1 MSNLYNNNCNKDY
14 NEIDKKIFSLPTDNN
29 FAGQNKKLNKNNNS
43 QLSSGN
49 KNNNIN
55 NNIQMRNQLLSN
67 FGNNISKE
75 KSKLINCKRHPQNI
89 INYFCETDKLF
100 LCSICISQHSEHNYI
115 TFFCSEDNFLNEIN
129 IIKKNFSEIETKYS
143 LNKKNAEKYFLN
155 VKNHFDE
162 QIHKIN
168 DYFDSLISILQDKK
182 SIFISKM
189 LNIYENFIKELV
201 KFKSIFDFC
210 DKTYSN
216 LYQKIIYIDNELYK
230 NRDYESFYNMKDNI
244 INDIKNFSIYN
255 DENFYNNNRFNFT
268 INSMPCFL
276 YPKNKIVNIN
286 DDDILFG
293 SFENANLYLNND
305 NNIIINNKLDDDD
318 KKESSNF
325 RYDNPN
331 NNINNKFQIENNNL
345 IDSIAIN
352 STLKKEDNNNSLKRN
367 LINLESLFEKNKNKN
382 IISSINTNLS
392 NINDSFID
400 KQLVETNS
408 TLFLLNKN
416 EVKNVFKQQDLDVS
430 QNYYEI
436 NDSKTKNNNNKLSDS
451 PKFNNNINK
460 IKNVS
465 CNKEKRNKQI
475 IKKFLE
481 NENLNSNNISE
492 ICIKNINPSNHNIY
506 FNSNNISNFENK
518 SIINTIDEDIKIN
531 NIKNLKS
538 SNSKRKVLDN
548 NHNHN
553 NNITRKRSGSMN
565 KRNNKNIKI
574 NNSCHNLN
582 NKKIN
587 SKNKKFNSKKK
598 QVNNINRYFE
608 NSYGEESKQIDKNK
622 FLNLYT
628 GFNEKSIINQ
638 NSTNHYLLTKNNNNN
653 IINQQNLKSMQTS
666 NKRNIYNINSFD
678 NKQNDILHNKT
689 KYSNFQMR
697 KLSSNSKNQNEINH
711 NYYNINRS
719 NSNRNKNNI

>member
-1 MSNLYNNNCNKDY
+1 
-14 NEIDKKIFSLPTDNN
+14 
-29 FAGQNKKLNKNNNS
+29 
-43 QLSSGN
+43 
-49 KNNNIN
+49 
-55 NNIQMRNQLLSN
+55 
-67 FGNNISKE
+67 
-75 KSKLINCKRHPQNI
+75 
-89 INYFCETDKLF
+89 
-100 LCSICISQHSEHNYI
+100 
-115 TFFCSEDNFLNEIN
+115 
-129 IIKKNFSEIETKYS
+129 
-143 LNKKNAEKYFLN
+143 
-155 VKNHFDE
+155 
-162 QIHKIN
+162 
-168 DYFDSLISILQDKK
+168 
-182 SIFISKM
+182 M

-451 PKFNNNINK
+451 PEFNNNINK

-481 NENLNSNNISE
+481 NENINSNNISE

-506 FNSNNISNFENK
+506 FNSNNITNFENK

-548 NHNHN
+548 NNNHN
-553 NNITRKRSGSMN
+553 NNKNITRKRSGSMN

-587 SKNKKFNSKKK
+587 TKNKKFNSKKK

-638 NSTNHYLLTKNNNNN
+638 NNTNHYLLTKTNNN

-689 KYSNFQMR
+689 KYSNFQMI